1 MSSLSP
7 TPPTPPTHVPP
18 GLRSEEFQ
26 RLALSLPEA
35 EEQDHFGKPSF
46 RVRGK
51 IFATHWVAEE
61 RAVLKLSL
69 EEQDSLV
76 QAQPDVFSVT
86 PWGHQGWTRVELR
99 RVDRTLLEELLVGAW
114 RRVAPKRVV
123 AQWDAGRSGEAGG
136 ASGRTLTPAG
146 TPARPLTGAETPG
159 RRAPRARAARPAPR
173 PLSIFSPAGRKTE
186 PWS

>member
-1 MSSLSP
+1 MSSGSP
-7 TPPTPPTHVPP
+7 TPSTPPPPTHVPSAF
-18 GLRSEEFQ
+18 RSEDFQ

-35 EEQDHFGKPSF
+35 EEQDHWGKPSF

-61 RAVLKLSL
+61 HAVLKLSL

-99 RVDRTLLEELLVGAW
+99 RVDRALLEELLVGAW

-123 AQWDAGRSGEAGG
+123 AQWDAGRNGKPTAPPDAPS
-136 ASGRTLTPAG
+136 R
-146 TPARPLTGAETPG
+146 PARR
-159 RRAPRARAARPAPR
+159 RRAP
-173 PLSIFSPAGRKTE
+173 
-186 PWS
+186 

>member
-1 MSSLSP
+1 MISSDD
-7 TPPTPPTHVPP
+7 
-18 GLRSEEFQ
+18 FQ

-51 IFATHWVAEE
+51 IFATHWVDQES
-61 RAVLKLSL
+61 AVLKLSL
-69 EEQDSLV
+69 DEQDSLV

-99 RVDRTLLEELLVGAW
+99 RVDRTLLEELLAGAW

-123 AQWDAGRSGEAGG
+123 AQWEAGRSGEQAAPPG
-136 ASGRTLTPAG
+136 S
-146 TPARPLTGAETPG
+146 PARPRSR
-159 RRAPRARAARPAPR
+159 RRA
-173 PLSIFSPAGRKTE
+173 T
-186 PWS
+186 

>member
-1 MSSLSP
+1 MISSDD
-7 TPPTPPTHVPP
+7 
-18 GLRSEEFQ
+18 LRK
-26 RLALSLPEA
+26 LALSLPEA

-51 IFATHWVAEE
+51 IFATHWVEQE
-61 RAVLKLSL
+61 GAVLKLSL

-99 RVDRTLLEELLVGAW
+99 RVDRALLEELLVGAW

-123 AQWDAGRSGEAGG
+123 ARWDAGASADAGE
-136 ASGRTLTPAG
+136 PAA
-146 TPARPLTGAETPG
+146 PPEAPPRPRRR
-159 RRAPRARAARPAPR
+159 RRAP
-173 PLSIFSPAGRKTE
+173 
-186 PWS
+186 

>member
-1 MSSLSP
+1 MSSRSP
-7 TPPTPPTHVPP
+7 TPSTPPPPAHVPP
-18 GLRSEEFQ
+18 ALRSEEFQ

-123 AQWDAGRSGEAGG
+123 AQWDAGRSGKTAAPPG
-136 ASGRTLTPAG
+136 APS
-146 TPARPLTGAETPG
+146 RPRRR
-159 RRAPRARAARPAPR
+159 RRAP
-173 PLSIFSPAGRKTE
+173 
-186 PWS
+186 

>member
-1 MSSLSP
+1 MISSDD
-7 TPPTPPTHVPP
+7 
-18 GLRSEEFQ
+18 FQ

-51 IFATHWVAEE
+51 IFATHWVQEE

-69 EEQDSLV
+69 DEQDSLV

-99 RVDRTLLEELLVGAW
+99 RVDRTLLEELLAGAW

-123 AQWDAGRSGEAGG
+123 AQWEAGRSGEQAAPPG
-136 ASGRTLTPAG
+136 S
-146 TPARPLTGAETPG
+146 PARPRRR
-159 RRAPRARAARPAPR
+159 RRA
-173 PLSIFSPAGRKTE
+173 T
-186 PWS
+186 

>member
-1 MSSLSP
+1 MISSDD
-7 TPPTPPTHVPP
+7 
-18 GLRSEEFQ
+18 LRK
-26 RLALSLPEA
+26 LALSLPEA

-51 IFATHWVAEE
+51 IFATHWVEQE
-61 RAVLKLSL
+61 GAVLKLSL

-123 AQWDAGRSGEAGG
+123 AQWDAGRSGE
-136 ASGRTLTPAG
+136 PAAPPG
-146 TPARPLTGAETPG
+146 SPSRPQRR
-159 RRAPRARAARPAPR
+159 RRA
-173 PLSIFSPAGRKTE
+173 T
-186 PWS
+186 